1 MKPTLDDLLH
11 NSLIATDIPS
21 EELNERILNQST
33 QKEVVPMRKKE
44 TKKPWKMAQTAAAV
58 ALLVLVTGCGVYAA
72 ERILAQK
79 QIAIIDNETEFME
92 NATET
97 TIHYEEFSGENL
109 DFADS
114 KVTDRT
120 EELIQTSD
128 FVGTVTEGTKDDL
141 WSLKVEEKIDGKI
154 EVGYVY
160 PKLSDAFKDQ
170 NIGIDV
176 SYIEANYPTLWS
188 EKACQLCYDSRDADT
203 FSRGAFF
210 ASYRKGDSQAVSIQY
225 EVSDITNADD
235 YIFKEAYDSTGTYTT
250 ADGVTLTI
258 TSQTADS
265 GYTITYARMI
275 TEYTGLPVK
284 GYNSGP
290 LGGDQQ
296 LGALIADE
304 RISALIFFWDP
315 MSAQPHDVDVKA
327 LLRLATLY
335 NVPTAVNRSTAD
347 FLISSPLFE
356 EEDYTPVVKDYT
368 DYIQRSLK

>member
-11 NSLIATDIPS
+11 NSLIATDTPS

-141 WSLKVEEKIDGKI
+141 WSLKAEEKIDGKI

-170 NIGIDV
+170 NIGIDL

-188 EKACQLCYDSRDADT
+188 EKPVS
-203 FSRGAFF
+203 F
-210 ASYRKGDSQAVSIQY
+210 AMIPGMQ
-225 EVSDITNADD
+225 
-235 YIFKEAYDSTGTYTT
+235 
-250 ADGVTLTI
+250 TLFPGEH
-258 TSQTADS
+258 S
-265 GYTITYARMI
+265 
-275 TEYTGLPVK
+275 LPVTGRETVRRCLSSMK
-284 GYNSGP
+284 Y
-290 LGGDQQ
+290 
-296 LGALIADE
+296 
-304 RISALIFFWDP
+304 RI
-315 MSAQPHDVDVKA
+315 
-327 LLRLATLY
+327 
-335 NVPTAVNRSTAD
+335 
-347 FLISSPLFE
+347 
-356 EEDYTPVVKDYT
+356 
-368 DYIQRSLK
+368 

>member
-58 ALLVLVTGCGVYAA
+58 ALLVLVTACGVYAA

-141 WSLKVEEKIDGKI
+141 WSLKAEEKIDGKI

-225 EVSDITNADD
+225 EVSDITNEDD

-275 TEYTGLPVK
+275 TEYSDFVLTLR
-284 GYNSGP
+284 
-290 LGGDQQ
+290 GDF
-296 LGALIADE
+296 
-304 RISALIFFWDP
+304 S
-315 MSAQPHDVDVKA
+315 
-327 LLRLATLY
+327 
-335 NVPTAVNRSTAD
+335 
-347 FLISSPLFE
+347 E
-356 EEDYTPVVKDYT
+356 EESHVIYD
-368 DYIQRSLK
+368 SLNLSSICETGK

>member
-1 MKPTLDDLLH
+1 ME
-11 NSLIATDIPS
+11 NGTDS
-21 EELNERILNQST
+21 S
-33 QKEVVPMRKKE
+33 
-44 TKKPWKMAQTAAAV
+44 
-58 ALLVLVTGCGVYAA
+58 GCGTSCFSHRLWCICGRADPCT
-72 ERILAQK
+72 K

-114 KVTDRT
+114 KATDRT

-141 WSLKVEEKIDGKI
+141 WSLKAEEKIDGKI

-225 EVSDITNADD
+225 EVSDITNEDD
-235 YIFKEAYDSTGTYTT
+235 YILKKLMT
-250 ADGVTLTI
+250 A
-258 TSQTADS
+258 
-265 GYTITYARMI
+265 
-275 TEYTGLPVK
+275 PVLI
-284 GYNSGP
+284 P
-290 LGGDQQ
+290 QQ
-296 LGALIADE
+296 
-304 RISALIFFWDP
+304 
-315 MSAQPHDVDVKA
+315 MV
-327 LLRLATLY
+327 
-335 NVPTAVNRSTAD
+335 
-347 FLISSPLFE
+347 
-356 EEDYTPVVKDYT
+356 
-368 DYIQRSLK
+368 

>member
-21 EELNERILNQST
+21 EELNERILNQS
-33 QKEVVPMRKKE
+33 
-44 TKKPWKMAQTAAAV
+44 AAAV

-141 WSLKVEEKIDGKI
+141 WSLKAEEKIDGKI

-210 ASYRKGDSQAVSIQY
+210 ASYTDHYQSNSRQRLY
-225 EVSDITNADD
+225 D
-235 YIFKEAYDSTGTYTT
+235 Y
-250 ADGVTLTI
+250 LC
-258 TSQTADS
+258 
-265 GYTITYARMI
+265 
-275 TEYTGLPVK
+275 
-284 GYNSGP
+284 
-290 LGGDQQ
+290 
-296 LGALIADE
+296 
-304 RISALIFFWDP
+304 
-315 MSAQPHDVDVKA
+315 PHD
-327 LLRLATLY
+327 Y
-335 NVPTAVNRSTAD
+335 G
-347 FLISSPLFE
+347 I
-356 EEDYTPVVKDYT
+356 
-368 DYIQRSLK
+368 

>member
-44 TKKPWKMAQTAAAV
+44 TKKPWKMAQAAAAV

-141 WSLKVEEKIDGKI
+141 WSLKAEEKIDGKI

-170 NIGIDV
+170 NIGIDL

-203 FSRGAFF
+203 FSQGAFF

-225 EVSDITNADD
+225 EVSDITNEDD

-250 ADGVTLTI
+250 ADGVTLII

-275 TEYTGLPVK
+275 TEYSDFVLTLR
-284 GYNSGP
+284 
-290 LGGDQQ
+290 GDF
-296 LGALIADE
+296 
-304 RISALIFFWDP
+304 S
-315 MSAQPHDVDVKA
+315 
-327 LLRLATLY
+327 
-335 NVPTAVNRSTAD
+335 
-347 FLISSPLFE
+347 E
-356 EEDYTPVVKDYT
+356 EESHAIYD
-368 DYIQRSLK
+368 SLNLSSICETGKQ

>member
-1 MKPTLDDLLH
+1 
-11 NSLIATDIPS
+11 
-21 EELNERILNQST
+21 
-33 QKEVVPMRKKE
+33 MRKKE

-128 FVGTVTEGTKDDL
+128 FVGTVTEGTKDNL
-141 WSLKVEEKIDGKI
+141 WSLKAEEKIDGKI

-210 ASYRKGDSQAVSIQY
+210 ASYRKGDNQAVSIQY

-296 LGALIADE
+296 IGAKIVE
-304 RISALIFFWDP
+304 GRIDFVVFFSDP
-315 MSAQPHDVDVKA
+315 LTAQPHDPDVKA
-327 LLRLATLY
+327 LLRIAQVY
-335 NVPTAVNRSTAD
+335 DIPIANNRASAD
-347 FLISSPLFE
+347 FMIHSEFMNE
-356 EEDYTPVVKDYT
+356 EYEHEVINFKKN
-368 DYIQRSLK
+368 IKERSETL

>member
-44 TKKPWKMAQTAAAV
+44 TKKPWKIAQTAAAV

-141 WSLKVEEKIDGKI
+141 WSLKAEEKIDGK
-154 EVGYVY
+154 
-160 PKLSDAFKDQ
+160 
-170 NIGIDV
+170 
-176 SYIEANYPTLWS
+176 
-188 EKACQLCYDSRDADT
+188 
-203 FSRGAFF
+203 
-210 ASYRKGDSQAVSIQY
+210 
-225 EVSDITNADD
+225 
-235 YIFKEAYDSTGTYTT
+235 
-250 ADGVTLTI
+250 
-258 TSQTADS
+258 
-265 GYTITYARMI
+265 
-275 TEYTGLPVK
+275 
-284 GYNSGP
+284 
-290 LGGDQQ
+290 
-296 LGALIADE
+296 
-304 RISALIFFWDP
+304 
-315 MSAQPHDVDVKA
+315 
-327 LLRLATLY
+327 
-335 NVPTAVNRSTAD
+335 
-347 FLISSPLFE
+347 
-356 EEDYTPVVKDYT
+356 
-368 DYIQRSLK
+368 